1 MFVKDL
7 LKELDYLS
15 PNITLYHKGSL
26 SHDSWM
32 SGLLSL
38 FSFILFILLAIYYS
52 LDLLKRQ
59 NPKSYYYN
67 RFTEDAGII
76 PINSTSLFHYISI
89 SNVNDFYEEK
99 KFDFESFRIIG
110 LDIYYEN
117 YINDKNLYNYNH
129 WLYGKCN
136 KENDIKNIEHLINQ
150 KYFTDFACIRKYY
163 DSKSGKY
170 YNTNE
175 EGFIWP
181 VMAHGLNNPKKKYY
195 SVFIE
200 KCQQKSLDEILG
212 KEYLCKND
220 VEMEELFNGY
230 YAFHFNFIDQFAD
243 VLNYRNPNIIFL
255 TRIENTIV
263 KDNYSVN
270 HLNFDPAIIYTYDG
284 VIFDTIKEKQF
295 YSFNRNDAFTYEEKE
310 TTIYSIYN
318 FWLKNRMLCY
328 ERTYKKIQD
337 IISDIGGVSEFITV
351 VATFFNCFFN
361 KYTTMINI
369 EKLINPYL
377 RKNENGRNSKIELT
391 NIEINEINKTNFNKN
406 NNNKNS
412 FINGQITEKQK
423 LSNSSPNINTDININ
438 NKIYENQE
446 KYKFEDSVIINKKN
460 EINYNNDVK
469 EKEKFDFWSFR
480 LYKLTC
486 GKQYNY
492 FKLYEDFRIKMI
504 SEEHII
510 KNHINICNLLKANKI
525 NELDKNNY
533 SLQDLINKG

>member
-1 MFVKDL
+1 M
-7 LKELDYLS
+7 
-15 PNITLYHKGSL
+15 
-26 SHDSWM
+26 
-32 SGLLSL
+32 
-38 FSFILFILLAIYYS
+38 
-52 LDLLKRQ
+52 
-59 NPKSYYYN
+59 
-67 RFTEDAGII
+67 
-76 PINSTSLFHYISI
+76 
-89 SNVNDFYEEK
+89 
-99 KFDFESFRIIG
+99 
-110 LDIYYEN
+110 
-117 YINDKNLYNYNH
+117 
-129 WLYGKCN
+129 
-136 KENDIKNIEHLINQ
+136 
-150 KYFTDFACIRKYY
+150 RKYD
-163 DSKSGKY
+163 DSKSGRY

-181 VMAHGLNNPKKKYY
+181 VMAHGLNNPNKK

-200 KCQQKSLDEILG
+200 KCQQKTLDEILG
-212 KEYLCKND
+212 KGYYCKND
-220 VEMEELFNGY
+220 LEMEVLFNGY
-230 YAFHFNFIDQFAD
+230 YAFHFNFIDQFVV
-243 VLNYRNPNIIFL
+243 VLKYKNPNIKFL

-295 YSFNRNDAFTYEEKE
+295 YSFNRNDAFTYEEKN
-310 TTIYSIYN
+310 TTIYSVYN

-369 EKLINPYL
+369 EKLIIPYL

-438 NKIYENQE
+438 NKIYENQQ

-460 EINYNNDVK
+460 EINHNNKNHNIK

-480 LYKLTC
+480 LYKFTC
-486 GKQYNY
+486 GKKYNY

-504 SEEHII
+504 NKDII
-510 KNHINICNLLKANKI
+510 
-525 NELDKNNY
+525 
-533 SLQDLINKG
+533 DLSPFYF